1 MQPEKPKI
9 EEQKSVD
16 QMTVVEKVD
25 YVEQALGFED
35 RQKIVEA
42 LNRSSFNVQAAIEL
56 LLAV

>member
-16 QMTVVEKVD
+16 QMTVVEKVN